1 MVTIRGIKMRYY
13 KQITKNYI
21 TTIGTGP
28 GNIEITEAEYNQ
40 ILSIIQNRPQSEGK
54 GYRLKTDLT
63 WEEYDL
69 PPVPE
74 PSDDDE
80 ISNDEA
86 LNILLGGAT

>member
-1 MVTIRGIKMRYY
+1 MDVVRGTKMRYY
-13 KQITKNYI
+13 KQIIDNYL
-21 TTIGTGP
+21 TAIGTGP

-40 ILSIIQNRPQSEGK
+40 ILTIIQNRPQSEGK

-80 ISNDEA
+80 ISTDEA
-86 LNILLGGAT
+86 LNILLGGVT